1 VQRTGA
7 APGLRHL
14 GRIGATGAAAT
25 GLAQQDFASKTICGI
40 CFSQIAEAL
49 CGKRARGATPMDEN
63 RERAWSPW
71 YLLLLIQFIPALAV
85 PFYNRAEP
93 IVAGIPFF
101 YWFQLALVLVSA
113 VVTAV
118 VYFATESSRNG

>member
-1 VQRTGA
+1 VVQRTGA

-14 GRIGATGAAAT
+14 GMAQQDWRNRIGAT
-25 GLAQQDFASKTICGI
+25 DFASKTICGI

-93 IVAGIPFF
+93 AVAGIPFF

-113 VVTAV
+113 VVTAT